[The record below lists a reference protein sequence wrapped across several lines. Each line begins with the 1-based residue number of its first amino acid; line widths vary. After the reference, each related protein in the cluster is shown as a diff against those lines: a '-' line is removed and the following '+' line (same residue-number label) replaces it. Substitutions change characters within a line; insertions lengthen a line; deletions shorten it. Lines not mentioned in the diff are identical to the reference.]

1 MAKKETKD
9 KEQAKAKVSA
19 EKVKETVEKAKE
31 TVGKAKETVEKT
43 TEAASDKIKETAASI
58 KETVSETVAN
68 VANKKPVTVKESCFI
83 EFSGKQISVSE
94 ITAKAKKM
102 FNGEIKTISV
112 YVKPE
117 DSKVYY
123 VINDIEHG
131 DFDI

>member
-1 MAKKETKD
+1 MAKKEIKEKDQTK
-9 KEQAKAKVSA
+9 AKASA

-31 TVGKAKETVEKT
+31 TVEKT
-43 TEAASDKIKETAASI
+43 TEAASDKLKETAASI
-58 KETVSETVAN
+58 KETVSETVAH
-68 VANKKPVTVKESCFI
+68 VAAKKPVTVKECCFV
-83 EFSGKQISVSE
+83 EFSGKQVSISD

-102 FNGEIKTISV
+102 YNGEIKTLSV

>member
-1 MAKKETKD
+1 MAKKEVKE
-9 KEQAKAKVSA
+9 KEQTKVKASA
-19 EKVKETVEKAKE
+19 EKVKDTVE
-31 TVGKAKETVEKT
+31 KAKETVEKT
-43 TEAASDKIKETAASI
+43 TEAASDKIKETAATI
-58 KETVSETVAN
+58 KETVSHVA
-68 VANKKPVTVKESCFI
+68 AKKTAAVKENCFI
-83 EFSGKQISVSE
+83 EFNGKQVSVSD

-102 FNGEIKTISV
+102 YNGEIKTLSV